1 MRTLSLFALML
12 LAAGCASDPIVDM
25 HGVDQEKYDSDLAA
39 CREYADQVDVAAG
52 AAGEPASVPP
62 AEPPSAR

>member
-39 CREYADQVDVAAG
+39 CREYADQVDVA
-52 AAGEPASVPP
+52 
-62 AEPPSAR
+62 